1 MSGLRNNFQPVLA
14 EDAPRSESNVERRDS
29 GPLKEIIAQQDSLY
43 KYISWEDPARTIG
56 SYFAALGF
64 MLAVHHMHLTQ
75 LTLKTMAIS
84 LGVMSMAEFAGRSFG
99 PNNFV
104 SRMRPRQY
112 KTVPESTLN
121 ATLKDIHDFIQYAVV
136 QAQKI
141 LFAEDLEKT
150 FGAFAFTG
158 SLYFLIQ
165 FMSPFGIAILG
176 LTTIYTIPLVTSPR
190 GRGIARDGKAR
201 AQEISNTAV
210 DQASSLAQ
218 DTKGTMANI
227 SSMAQDTAGNLRQ
240 RAVNMVPG
248 SKQTENRSDV
258 TSTVSHSSSE
268 PTQARDISSQFP
280 QNDSDKSFE
289 QSKHLASMG
298 SRGTSGSFNRS
309 PIKTVHVDPNQSKD
323 FSQSNFDSSSSQS
336 KDTPSSFSH
345 STADDFPSSTQP
357 ALGKSKENT
366 PSFSHGATGNLPSYG
381 QATFSKPQDITPSY
395 MSSKAKDATSSYSS
409 SRPDDKTPSFGSS
422 MNNDMSSGFSHG
434 TTDDFSPSS
443 KTNSNFPPS
452 EDQDMPDYAQ
462 HRKSLNYSKFPHVS
476 SDNSGM
482 QSGSNKQSGSTT
494 LFGKQAPTGKKPS
507 IDETNYSL
515 QNKTDMTSDYQHF
528 VPREAPNRGMLS
540 SQADT
545 SMGKMPLGELIDEK
559 DQAGDKAPQIS
570 AGGLNA
576 MK

>member
-1 MSGLRNNFQPVLA
+1 MSGLRDNFQPLA
-14 EDAPRSESNVERRDS
+14 EDAPRSQNNVERRDS
-29 GPLKEIIAQQDSLY
+29 GPLKDIIGKMRAVKQRSRDSDSCATAQQDSLY

-75 LTLKTMAIS
+75 LVLKSMAIG

-136 QAQKI
+136 QAQKVI
-141 LFAEDLEKT
+141 FAEDLEKT
-150 FGAFAFTG
+150 FGAFVATG

-165 FMSPFGIAILG
+165 FMTPFGIAILG
-176 LTTIYTIPLVTSPR
+176 LTTIYIIPLVTSPR
-190 GRGIARDGKAR
+190 GRGIARDGMAR
-201 AQEISNTAV
+201 AQEISNAAV
-210 DQASSLAQ
+210 DQANSIAQ
-218 DTKGTMANI
+218 DPKGTMANI

-248 SKQTENRSDV
+248 SKQTENRADV
-258 TSTVSHSSSE
+258 TSTVAHNSSG
-268 PTQARDISSQFP
+268 PTQARDISSKFP
-280 QNDSDKSFE
+280 QDDSKSSE
-289 QSKHLASMG
+289 QSKHSASMG
-298 SRGTSGSFNRS
+298 SHGTSSSFDRS
-309 PIKTVHVDPNQSKD
+309 PIKTVHVDPSQSKD
-323 FSQSNFDSSSSQS
+323 FSQSSFDSSSSQS
-336 KDTPSSFSH
+336 KDTPSTFSH
-345 STADDFPSSTQP
+345 STTDNFPSNTQP

-366 PSFSHGATGNLPSYG
+366 PSFSHGATGSLPSYG
-381 QATFSKPQDITPSY
+381 QTTFSKPQDITPSY
-395 MSSKAKDATSSYSS
+395 MSNKAKEATSSYSS
-409 SRPDDKTPSFGSS
+409 SRPDDKTSSFGSS
-422 MNNDMSSGFSHG
+422 MNKDMSSGFSHG
-434 TTDDFSPSS
+434 TTF
-443 KTNSNFPPS
+443 NFPPS
-452 EDQDMPDYAQ
+452 KDQDMPDYAQ

-476 SDNSGM
+476 NDNSDM
-482 QSGSNKQSGSTT
+482 QSGSTT
-494 LFGKQAPTGKKPS
+494 LFGNQAPTGKKLS

-515 QNKTDMTSDYQHF
+515 QNRTDMTSDYQHF

-545 SMGKMPLGELIDEK
+545 TMGKMPLSELIDEK
-559 DQAGDKAPQIS
+559 EQAGDKAPPIS